1 MIQIQHADFTRC
13 PGLRSTR
20 TSEQLLVALYE
31 GLQQLAFTDRSAVF
45 GNTCLVGEAWSFK
58 VLRGLVTYMMS
69 DRSATPS

>member
-31 GLQQLAFTDRSAVF
+31 GLQQLAFTD
-45 GNTCLVGEAWSFK
+45 
-58 VLRGLVTYMMS
+58 
-69 DRSATPS
+69 